1 MFVKDGEGAI
11 DRGNL
16 DSLKHQ
22 EGKIRTVVYS
32 ITTFAYV
39 LWNPFDFLGM
49 KFCRFFQNDILG
61 CTSIHRI

>member
-22 EGKIRTVVYS
+22 EGKIRTVV
-32 ITTFAYV
+32 
-39 LWNPFDFLGM
+39 
-49 KFCRFFQNDILG
+49 
-61 CTSIHRI
+61 